1 MEEKFKIIKS
11 LQKDIEDLQS
21 KVENNKQTIDIDK
34 LIILNQ
40 LLDIFNKSKI
50 NIIDDLFDGKLNI
63 NEDET
68 IKRLTSLKNILQ
80 IILEIEQNIKE
91 NKSTTNMK
99 RKELYNYIREEI
111 ISELSVN
118 EDMAAD
124 VAAQTA
130 EKVAIDK
137 KIVALN
143 KKKSELSKPE
153 SSLAE
158 AELEE
163 MARKANNLKVD
174 NQEKFTAAK
183 NLYANSWIGELL
195 NAVEEAGEEGISIKS
210 LTEKVGKKASAN
222 INPLIQELKSI
233 GAISLTR
240 TTEEPEMEEPEAEEP
255 ETTTP
260 GSDFFITD
268 KTDEEGDEEKA
279 EEKEPTDSDEDE
291 DNKAYKGAKKV
302 NDKETKKSD
311 EKIIKKNKNKEL
323 VDTIIGK
330 IKKLKGDEKVKKIAA
345 LKSFINNKDNGFS
358 TSEKD
363 AILKRL

>member
-1 MEEKFKIIKS
+1 
-11 LQKDIEDLQS
+11 
-21 KVENNKQTIDIDK
+21 
-34 LIILNQ
+34 
-40 LLDIFNKSKI
+40 
-50 NIIDDLFDGKLNI
+50 
-63 NEDET
+63 
-68 IKRLTSLKNILQ
+68 
-80 IILEIEQNIKE
+80 
-91 NKSTTNMK
+91 MK
-99 RKELYNYIREEI
+99 RKELYEYIREEI
-111 ISELSVN
+111 INELT
-118 EDMAAD
+118 EDGTAMVTSKLGTKAVTYKNPIELNPLRAD
-124 VAAQTA
+124 SNIS
-130 EKVAIDK
+130 AITTTDGK
-137 KIVALN
+137 KL
-143 KKKSELSKPE
+143 KE
-153 SSLAE
+153 SD
-158 AELEE
+158 LEE
-163 MARKANNLKVD
+163 ARKANNLKVD

-195 NAVEEAGEEGISIKS
+195 NAVEEAGEDGISIKS

-233 GAISLTR
+233 GAIASTR
-240 TTEEPEMEEPEAEEP
+240 ITGEPEVEEPEAEEP

-260 GSDFFITD
+260 ESDFFITD
-268 KTDEEGDEEKA
+268 KDDEDKEE

-302 NDKETKKSD
+302 DDKETKKSD

>member
-1 MEEKFKIIKS
+1 
-11 LQKDIEDLQS
+11 
-21 KVENNKQTIDIDK
+21 
-34 LIILNQ
+34 
-40 LLDIFNKSKI
+40 
-50 NIIDDLFDGKLNI
+50 
-63 NEDET
+63 
-68 IKRLTSLKNILQ
+68 
-80 IILEIEQNIKE
+80 
-91 NKSTTNMK
+91 MK
-99 RKELYNYIREEI
+99 RKQLYNYIREEI
-111 ISELSVN
+111 ISELS
-118 EDMAAD
+118 
-124 VAAQTA
+124 
-130 EKVAIDK
+130 
-137 KIVALN
+137 
-143 KKKSELSKPE
+143 
-153 SSLAE
+153 LAE
-158 AELEE
+158 ASPEELKAKTLSIASDSAEIQELNKQIAAEKDPKKKAVLQAQLVVVKQDLVKQQNIKESSLEE

-174 NQEKFTAAK
+174 NQDKFTAAK

-233 GAISLTR
+233 GAIASTR
-240 TTEEPEMEEPEAEEP
+240 ITGEPEVEEPEVEEP

-260 GSDFFITD
+260 ESDFFITD
-268 KTDEEGDEEKA
+268 KDDEDKEE

-302 NDKETKKSD
+302 DDKETKKSD

>member
-1 MEEKFKIIKS
+1 
-11 LQKDIEDLQS
+11 
-21 KVENNKQTIDIDK
+21 
-34 LIILNQ
+34 
-40 LLDIFNKSKI
+40 
-50 NIIDDLFDGKLNI
+50 
-63 NEDET
+63 
-68 IKRLTSLKNILQ
+68 
-80 IILEIEQNIKE
+80 
-91 NKSTTNMK
+91 MK
-99 RKELYNYIREEI
+99 RKELYEYIREEI
-111 ISELSVN
+111 VTSLSEDATAMVTSKAGTKSVTYKNPSELNSLKSDSNVSSI
-118 EDMAAD
+118 
-124 VAAQTA
+124 VTTSGQ
-130 EKVAIDK
+130 
-137 KIVALN
+137 KI
-143 KKKSELSKPE
+143 KEE
-153 SSLAE
+153 
-158 AELEE
+158 ELEE
-163 MARKANNLKVD
+163 ARKANNLKVGS
-174 NQEKFTAAK
+174 QEKFTAAK

-233 GAISLTR
+233 GAIASTR
-240 TTEEPEMEEPEAEEP
+240 TTEEPEVVEPEVEEP

-260 GSDFFITD
+260 ESDFFITD
-268 KTDEEGDEEKA
+268 TDDEEEK

-302 NDKETKKSD
+302 DDKETKKSD

-358 TSEKD
+358 TSERD

>member
-1 MEEKFKIIKS
+1 
-11 LQKDIEDLQS
+11 
-21 KVENNKQTIDIDK
+21 
-34 LIILNQ
+34 
-40 LLDIFNKSKI
+40 
-50 NIIDDLFDGKLNI
+50 
-63 NEDET
+63 
-68 IKRLTSLKNILQ
+68 
-80 IILEIEQNIKE
+80 
-91 NKSTTNMK
+91 MK
-99 RKELYNYIREEI
+99 RKELYDYIREEI
-111 ISELSVN
+111 ISELSPVEMNANRLTLQLAKQKLADATKKLSTVKDPLEKAQITAVIAVDKEKLSAATAALATKTSTN
-118 EDMAAD
+118 ESD
-124 VAAQTA
+124 
-130 EKVAIDK
+130 
-137 KIVALN
+137 
-143 KKKSELSKPE
+143 
-153 SSLAE
+153 
-158 AELEE
+158 LEE
-163 MARKANNLKVD
+163 ARKANNLKVD
-174 NQEKFTAAK
+174 NQDKFTAAK

-233 GAISLTR
+233 GAIASTR
-240 TTEEPEMEEPEAEEP
+240 ITGEPEVEEPEVEEP

-260 GSDFFITD
+260 ESDFFITD
-268 KTDEEGDEEKA
+268 TDDEDKEE

-302 NDKETKKSD
+302 DDKETKKSD

>member
-1 MEEKFKIIKS
+1 
-11 LQKDIEDLQS
+11 
-21 KVENNKQTIDIDK
+21 
-34 LIILNQ
+34 
-40 LLDIFNKSKI
+40 
-50 NIIDDLFDGKLNI
+50 
-63 NEDET
+63 
-68 IKRLTSLKNILQ
+68 
-80 IILEIEQNIKE
+80 
-91 NKSTTNMK
+91 MK
-99 RKELYNYIREEI
+99 RKQLYNYIREEI
-111 ISELSVN
+111 ISELTN
-118 EDMAAD
+118 ENITVTKDSTIQAAA
-124 VAAQTA
+124 VAAKGEGITDSSVVTNA
-130 EKVAIDK
+130 IKSAKTSGKPVTVVTKVA
-137 KIVALN
+137 
-143 KKKSELSKPE
+143 E
-153 SSLAE
+153 S
-158 AELEE
+158 ELEE

-183 NLYANSWIGELL
+183 NLYSNSWIGELL

-233 GAISLTR
+233 GAIASTR
-240 TTEEPEMEEPEAEEP
+240 TTEEPEVVEPEVEEP

-260 GSDFFITD
+260 ESDFFITD
-268 KTDEEGDEEKA
+268 TDDEDKEE

-302 NDKETKKSD
+302 DTEKAKKDD

-330 IKKLKGDEKVKKIAA
+330 IKKLKGDEKVKKMAA

-358 TSEKD
+358 TSERD

>member
-1 MEEKFKIIKS
+1 
-11 LQKDIEDLQS
+11 
-21 KVENNKQTIDIDK
+21 
-34 LIILNQ
+34 
-40 LLDIFNKSKI
+40 
-50 NIIDDLFDGKLNI
+50 
-63 NEDET
+63 
-68 IKRLTSLKNILQ
+68 
-80 IILEIEQNIKE
+80 
-91 NKSTTNMK
+91 MK
-99 RKELYNYIREEI
+99 RKQLYNYIREEI
-111 ISELSVN
+111 INELSLAEAGVILKGQKGTVGIGKTTPDS
-118 EDMAAD
+118 EQTKISQQTGLPTQDVKDLFKAA
-124 VAAQTA
+124 
-130 EKVAIDK
+130 K
-137 KIVALN
+137 LG
-143 KKKSELSKPE
+143 
-153 SSLAE
+153 E

-163 MARKANNLKVD
+163 ARKANNLKVD

-183 NLYANSWIGELL
+183 NLYSNSWIGELL

-233 GAISLTR
+233 GAIASTR
-240 TTEEPEMEEPEAEEP
+240 TTEEPEVVEPEVEEP

-260 GSDFFITD
+260 ESDFFITD
-268 KTDEEGDEEKA
+268 TDDEDKEE

-302 NDKETKKSD
+302 DDKETKKSD

-330 IKKLKGDEKVKKIAA
+330 IKKLKGDEKVKKMAA

-358 TSEKD
+358 TSERD

>member
-1 MEEKFKIIKS
+1 
-11 LQKDIEDLQS
+11 
-21 KVENNKQTIDIDK
+21 
-34 LIILNQ
+34 
-40 LLDIFNKSKI
+40 
-50 NIIDDLFDGKLNI
+50 
-63 NEDET
+63 
-68 IKRLTSLKNILQ
+68 
-80 IILEIEQNIKE
+80 
-91 NKSTTNMK
+91 MK
-99 RKELYNYIREEI
+99 RKQLYNYIREEI
-111 ISELSVN
+111 ISELTN
-118 EDMAAD
+118 ENITVTKDSTIQAAA
-124 VAAQTA
+124 VAAKGEGITDSSVVTNA
-130 EKVAIDK
+130 IKSAKTSGKPVTVVTKVA
-137 KIVALN
+137 
-143 KKKSELSKPE
+143 E
-153 SSLAE
+153 S
-158 AELEE
+158 ELEE

-233 GAISLTR
+233 GAIASTR
-240 TTEEPEMEEPEAEEP
+240 ITGEPEVVEPEVEEP

-260 GSDFFITD
+260 ESDFFITD
-268 KTDEEGDEEKA
+268 TDDEDKEE

-302 NDKETKKSD
+302 DDKETKKSD

-330 IKKLKGDEKVKKIAA
+330 IKKLKGDEKAKKMAA

-358 TSEKD
+358 TSERD

>member
-1 MEEKFKIIKS
+1 
-11 LQKDIEDLQS
+11 
-21 KVENNKQTIDIDK
+21 
-34 LIILNQ
+34 
-40 LLDIFNKSKI
+40 
-50 NIIDDLFDGKLNI
+50 
-63 NEDET
+63 
-68 IKRLTSLKNILQ
+68 
-80 IILEIEQNIKE
+80 
-91 NKSTTNMK
+91 MK
-99 RKELYNYIREEI
+99 RKQLYNYIREEI
-111 ISELSVN
+111 INELSLAEAGVILKGQKGTVGIGKTTPDS
-118 EDMAAD
+118 EQTKISQQTGLPTQDVKDLFKAA
-124 VAAQTA
+124 
-130 EKVAIDK
+130 K
-137 KIVALN
+137 LG
-143 KKKSELSKPE
+143 
-153 SSLAE
+153 E

-163 MARKANNLKVD
+163 ARKANNLKVD

-183 NLYANSWIGELL
+183 NLYSNSWIGELL

-233 GAISLTR
+233 GAIASTR
-240 TTEEPEMEEPEAEEP
+240 TTEEPEVVEPEVEEP

-260 GSDFFITD
+260 ESDFFITD
-268 KTDEEGDEEKA
+268 TDDEDKEE

-302 NDKETKKSD
+302 DDKETKKSD

-330 IKKLKGDEKVKKIAA
+330 IKKLKGDEKAKKMAA

>member
-1 MEEKFKIIKS
+1 
-11 LQKDIEDLQS
+11 
-21 KVENNKQTIDIDK
+21 
-34 LIILNQ
+34 
-40 LLDIFNKSKI
+40 
-50 NIIDDLFDGKLNI
+50 
-63 NEDET
+63 
-68 IKRLTSLKNILQ
+68 
-80 IILEIEQNIKE
+80 
-91 NKSTTNMK
+91 MK
-99 RKELYNYIREEI
+99 RKELYEYIREEI
-111 ISELSVN
+111 INELSPAEMKANQLTLQLAKQKLADATKKLSTVKDPLEKAQITAVMAVDKEELAAATAALATKTSTN
-118 EDMAAD
+118 ESD
-124 VAAQTA
+124 
-130 EKVAIDK
+130 
-137 KIVALN
+137 
-143 KKKSELSKPE
+143 
-153 SSLAE
+153 
-158 AELEE
+158 LEE
-163 MARKANNLKVD
+163 ARKANNLKVD
-174 NQEKFTAAK
+174 NQDKFTAAK

-233 GAISLTR
+233 GAIASTR
-240 TTEEPEMEEPEAEEP
+240 TTEEPEVEEPEVEEP

-260 GSDFFITD
+260 ESDFFITD
-268 KTDEEGDEEKA
+268 TDDEDKEK

-302 NDKETKKSD
+302 DDKETKKSD

>member
-1 MEEKFKIIKS
+1 MEEKFNIIKS
-11 LQKDIEDLQS
+11 LQKDINILQN
-21 KVENNKQTIDIDK
+21 KIEKNKQTIDTDK

-40 LLDIFNKSKI
+40 LLDIFDKNKI

-163 MARKANNLKVD
+163 MARKANNLKVGD
-174 NQEKFTAAK
+174 QDKFTAAK

-233 GAISLTR
+233 GAIASTR
-240 TTEEPEMEEPEAEEP
+240 TTEEPEVVEPEVEEP

-260 GSDFFITD
+260 ESDFFITD
-268 KTDEEGDEEKA
+268 TDDEDKEE

-302 NDKETKKSD
+302 DDKETKKSD

-330 IKKLKGDEKVKKIAA
+330 IKKLKGDEKAKKIAA

-358 TSEKD
+358 TSERD

>member
-1 MEEKFKIIKS
+1 
-11 LQKDIEDLQS
+11 
-21 KVENNKQTIDIDK
+21 
-34 LIILNQ
+34 
-40 LLDIFNKSKI
+40 
-50 NIIDDLFDGKLNI
+50 
-63 NEDET
+63 
-68 IKRLTSLKNILQ
+68 
-80 IILEIEQNIKE
+80 
-91 NKSTTNMK
+91 MK
-99 RKELYNYIREEI
+99 RKELYEYIREEI
-111 ISELSVN
+111 ISELS
-118 EDMAAD
+118 
-124 VAAQTA
+124 
-130 EKVAIDK
+130 
-137 KIVALN
+137 
-143 KKKSELSKPE
+143 
-153 SSLAE
+153 LAE
-158 AELEE
+158 ASPEELKAKTLSIASDSAEIQE
-163 MARKANNLKVD
+163 LNKQIVAEKDPKKKAVLQAQLVVVKQDLVKQQNIKESRLKEARKANNLKVD
-174 NQEKFTAAK
+174 NQDKFTAAK

-233 GAISLTR
+233 GAIASTR
-240 TTEEPEMEEPEAEEP
+240 ITGEPEVVEPEVEEP

-260 GSDFFITD
+260 ESDFFITD
-268 KTDEEGDEEKA
+268 TDDEDKEE

-302 NDKETKKSD
+302 DDKETKKSD

>member
-1 MEEKFKIIKS
+1 
-11 LQKDIEDLQS
+11 
-21 KVENNKQTIDIDK
+21 
-34 LIILNQ
+34 
-40 LLDIFNKSKI
+40 
-50 NIIDDLFDGKLNI
+50 
-63 NEDET
+63 
-68 IKRLTSLKNILQ
+68 
-80 IILEIEQNIKE
+80 
-91 NKSTTNMK
+91 MK
-99 RKELYNYIREEI
+99 RKELYEYIREEI
-111 ISELSVN
+111 ISELS
-118 EDMAAD
+118 EDVQKDQLATA
-124 VAAQTA
+124 TA
-130 EKVAIDK
+130 EKARKV
-137 KIVALN
+137 KIELEKLALAA
-143 KKKSELSKPE
+143 
-153 SSLAE
+153 AE
-158 AELEE
+158 AAKAAAAAKAAELAKVKAGTGGIPMEEAKLDE

-183 NLYANSWIGELL
+183 NLYSNSWIGELL

-233 GAISLTR
+233 GAIASTR
-240 TTEEPEMEEPEAEEP
+240 ITGEPEVVEPEVEEP

-260 GSDFFITD
+260 ESDFFITD
-268 KTDEEGDEEKA
+268 TDDEDKEE

-302 NDKETKKSD
+302 DDKETKKSD

-330 IKKLKGDEKVKKIAA
+330 IKKLKGDEKVKKMAA

>member
-1 MEEKFKIIKS
+1 
-11 LQKDIEDLQS
+11 
-21 KVENNKQTIDIDK
+21 
-34 LIILNQ
+34 
-40 LLDIFNKSKI
+40 
-50 NIIDDLFDGKLNI
+50 
-63 NEDET
+63 
-68 IKRLTSLKNILQ
+68 
-80 IILEIEQNIKE
+80 
-91 NKSTTNMK
+91 MK
-99 RKELYNYIREEI
+99 RKQLYNYIREEI
-111 ISELSVN
+111 INELSLAEAGVILKGQKGTVGIGKTTPDS
-118 EDMAAD
+118 EQTKISQQTGLPTQDVKDLFKAA
-124 VAAQTA
+124 
-130 EKVAIDK
+130 K
-137 KIVALN
+137 LG
-143 KKKSELSKPE
+143 
-153 SSLAE
+153 E

-163 MARKANNLKVD
+163 ARKANNLKVD

-183 NLYANSWIGELL
+183 NLYSNSWIGELL

-233 GAISLTR
+233 GAIASTR
-240 TTEEPEMEEPEAEEP
+240 TTEEPEVVEPEVEEP

-260 GSDFFITD
+260 ESDFFITD
-268 KTDEEGDEEKA
+268 TDDEDKEE

-302 NDKETKKSD
+302 DDKETKKSD

-330 IKKLKGDEKVKKIAA
+330 IKKLKGDEKAKKMAA

-358 TSEKD
+358 TSERD

>member
-1 MEEKFKIIKS
+1 
-11 LQKDIEDLQS
+11 
-21 KVENNKQTIDIDK
+21 
-34 LIILNQ
+34 
-40 LLDIFNKSKI
+40 
-50 NIIDDLFDGKLNI
+50 
-63 NEDET
+63 
-68 IKRLTSLKNILQ
+68 
-80 IILEIEQNIKE
+80 
-91 NKSTTNMK
+91 MK
-99 RKELYNYIREEI
+99 RKELYEYIREEI
-111 ISELSVN
+111 ISELSLN
-118 EDMAAD
+118 ESNNDTVMYGKDSNSKTKAIKQLKTTKTFKD
-124 VAAQTA
+124 LKPQEKIETEDNIKKDTDGGMLTVQT
-130 EKVAIDK
+130 
-137 KIVALN
+137 
-143 KKKSELSKPE
+143 E
-153 SSLAE
+153 S
-158 AELEE
+158 ELEE

-183 NLYANSWIGELL
+183 NLYSNSWIGELL

-233 GAISLTR
+233 GAIASTR
-240 TTEEPEMEEPEAEEP
+240 TTEEPEVVEPEVEEP

-260 GSDFFITD
+260 ESDFFITD
-268 KTDEEGDEEKA
+268 TDDEDKEE

-302 NDKETKKSD
+302 DDKETKKSD

-330 IKKLKGDEKVKKIAA
+330 IKKLKGDEKAKKMAA

-358 TSEKD
+358 TSERD

>member
-1 MEEKFKIIKS
+1 
-11 LQKDIEDLQS
+11 
-21 KVENNKQTIDIDK
+21 
-34 LIILNQ
+34 
-40 LLDIFNKSKI
+40 
-50 NIIDDLFDGKLNI
+50 
-63 NEDET
+63 
-68 IKRLTSLKNILQ
+68 
-80 IILEIEQNIKE
+80 
-91 NKSTTNMK
+91 MK

-111 ISELSVN
+111 ISELTIVTRKTKNNEIPGIVGAETVDPITVTNAINQAKITGKDVN
-118 EDMAAD
+118 I
-124 VAAQTA
+124 A
-130 EKVAIDK
+130 EMD
-137 KIVALN
+137 
-143 KKKSELSKPE
+143 
-153 SSLAE
+153 
-158 AELEE
+158 LEE
-163 MARKANNLKVD
+163 ARKANNLKVD

-183 NLYANSWIGELL
+183 NLYSNSWIGELL

-233 GAISLTR
+233 GAIASTR
-240 TTEEPEMEEPEAEEP
+240 TTEEPEVVEPEVEEP

-260 GSDFFITD
+260 ESDFFITD
-268 KTDEEGDEEKA
+268 TDDEDKEE

-302 NDKETKKSD
+302 DDKETKKSD

>member
-1 MEEKFKIIKS
+1 
-11 LQKDIEDLQS
+11 
-21 KVENNKQTIDIDK
+21 
-34 LIILNQ
+34 
-40 LLDIFNKSKI
+40 
-50 NIIDDLFDGKLNI
+50 
-63 NEDET
+63 
-68 IKRLTSLKNILQ
+68 
-80 IILEIEQNIKE
+80 
-91 NKSTTNMK
+91 MK
-99 RKELYNYIREEI
+99 RKELYEYIREEI
-111 ISELSVN
+111 INELSPAEMKANQLTLQLAKQKLADATKKLSTVKDPLEKAQITAVMAVDKEELAAATAALATKTSTN
-118 EDMAAD
+118 ESD
-124 VAAQTA
+124 
-130 EKVAIDK
+130 
-137 KIVALN
+137 
-143 KKKSELSKPE
+143 
-153 SSLAE
+153 
-158 AELEE
+158 LEE
-163 MARKANNLKVD
+163 ARKANNLKVD
-174 NQEKFTAAK
+174 NQDKFTAAK

-233 GAISLTR
+233 GAIASTR
-240 TTEEPEMEEPEAEEP
+240 TTEEPEVEEPEVEEP

-260 GSDFFITD
+260 ESDFFITD
-268 KTDEEGDEEKA
+268 TDDEDKEE

-302 NDKETKKSD
+302 DDKETKKSD

>member
-1 MEEKFKIIKS
+1 
-11 LQKDIEDLQS
+11 
-21 KVENNKQTIDIDK
+21 
-34 LIILNQ
+34 
-40 LLDIFNKSKI
+40 
-50 NIIDDLFDGKLNI
+50 
-63 NEDET
+63 
-68 IKRLTSLKNILQ
+68 
-80 IILEIEQNIKE
+80 
-91 NKSTTNMK
+91 MK
-99 RKELYNYIREEI
+99 RKQLYNYIREEI
-111 ISELSVN
+111 INELSLAEAGVILKGQKGTVGIGKTTPDS
-118 EDMAAD
+118 EQTKISQQTGLPTQDVKDLFKAA
-124 VAAQTA
+124 
-130 EKVAIDK
+130 K
-137 KIVALN
+137 LG
-143 KKKSELSKPE
+143 
-153 SSLAE
+153 E

-163 MARKANNLKVD
+163 ARKANNLKVD

-183 NLYANSWIGELL
+183 NLYSNSWIGELL

-233 GAISLTR
+233 GAIASTR
-240 TTEEPEMEEPEAEEP
+240 ITGEPEVVEPEVEEP

-260 GSDFFITD
+260 ESDFFITD
-268 KTDEEGDEEKA
+268 TDDEDKEE

-302 NDKETKKSD
+302 DDKETKKSD

-330 IKKLKGDEKVKKIAA
+330 IKKLKGDEKAKKMAA

-358 TSEKD
+358 TSERD

>member
-1 MEEKFKIIKS
+1 
-11 LQKDIEDLQS
+11 
-21 KVENNKQTIDIDK
+21 
-34 LIILNQ
+34 
-40 LLDIFNKSKI
+40 
-50 NIIDDLFDGKLNI
+50 
-63 NEDET
+63 
-68 IKRLTSLKNILQ
+68 
-80 IILEIEQNIKE
+80 
-91 NKSTTNMK
+91 MK

-111 ISELSVN
+111 ISELTN
-118 EDMAAD
+118 ENITVTKDSTIQAAA
-124 VAAQTA
+124 VAAKGEGITDSSVVTNA
-130 EKVAIDK
+130 IKSAKTSGKPVTVVTKVA
-137 KIVALN
+137 
-143 KKKSELSKPE
+143 E
-153 SSLAE
+153 S
-158 AELEE
+158 ELEE

-183 NLYANSWIGELL
+183 NLYSNSWIGELL

-233 GAISLTR
+233 GAIASTR
-240 TTEEPEMEEPEAEEP
+240 TTEEPEVVEPEVEEP

-260 GSDFFITD
+260 ESDFFITD
-268 KTDEEGDEEKA
+268 TDDEDKEE

-302 NDKETKKSD
+302 DDKETKKSD

-330 IKKLKGDEKVKKIAA
+330 IKKLKGDEKAKKMAA

-358 TSEKD
+358 TSERD

>member
-1 MEEKFKIIKS
+1 MEEKFNIIKS
-11 LQKDIEDLQS
+11 LQKDINILQN
-21 KVENNKQTIDIDK
+21 KIEKNKQTIDTDK

-40 LLDIFNKSKI
+40 LLDIFDKNKI

-111 ISELSVN
+111 ISELTN
-118 EDMAAD
+118 ENIAVELTGATGTTVQSFINKSAAD
-124 VAAQTA
+124 KFKSQNPNI
-130 EKVAIDK
+130 KAI
-137 KIVALN
+137 
-143 KKKSELSKPE
+143 KPLE
-153 SSLAE
+153 E
-158 AELEE
+158 DELEE
-163 MARKANNLKVD
+163 ARKANNLKVD

-233 GAISLTR
+233 GAIASTR
-240 TTEEPEMEEPEAEEP
+240 ITGEPEVVEPEVEEP

-260 GSDFFITD
+260 ESDFFITD
-268 KTDEEGDEEKA
+268 TDDKDKEE

-302 NDKETKKSD
+302 DDKETKKSD

-330 IKKLKGDEKVKKIAA
+330 IKKLKGDEKAKKIAA

-358 TSEKD
+358 TSERD

>member
-1 MEEKFKIIKS
+1 
-11 LQKDIEDLQS
+11 
-21 KVENNKQTIDIDK
+21 
-34 LIILNQ
+34 
-40 LLDIFNKSKI
+40 
-50 NIIDDLFDGKLNI
+50 
-63 NEDET
+63 
-68 IKRLTSLKNILQ
+68 
-80 IILEIEQNIKE
+80 
-91 NKSTTNMK
+91 MK
-99 RKELYNYIREEI
+99 RKELYEYIREEI
-111 ISELSVN
+111 INELSLAEAGVILKGQKGTVGIGKTTPDS
-118 EDMAAD
+118 EQTKISQQTGLPTQDVKDLFKAA
-124 VAAQTA
+124 
-130 EKVAIDK
+130 K
-137 KIVALN
+137 LG
-143 KKKSELSKPE
+143 
-153 SSLAE
+153 E

-163 MARKANNLKVD
+163 ARKANNLKVD

-183 NLYANSWIGELL
+183 NLYSNSWIGELL

-233 GAISLTR
+233 GAIASTR
-240 TTEEPEMEEPEAEEP
+240 TTEEPEVVEPEVEEP

-260 GSDFFITD
+260 ESDFFITD
-268 KTDEEGDEEKA
+268 TDDEDKEE

-302 NDKETKKSD
+302 DDKETKKSD

-358 TSEKD
+358 TSERD

>member
-1 MEEKFKIIKS
+1 
-11 LQKDIEDLQS
+11 
-21 KVENNKQTIDIDK
+21 
-34 LIILNQ
+34 
-40 LLDIFNKSKI
+40 
-50 NIIDDLFDGKLNI
+50 
-63 NEDET
+63 
-68 IKRLTSLKNILQ
+68 
-80 IILEIEQNIKE
+80 
-91 NKSTTNMK
+91 MK

-111 ISELSVN
+111 ISELTN
-118 EDMAAD
+118 ENITVTKDSTIQAAA
-124 VAAQTA
+124 VAAKGEGITDSSVVTNA
-130 EKVAIDK
+130 IKSAKISGKPVTVVTKVA
-137 KIVALN
+137 
-143 KKKSELSKPE
+143 E
-153 SSLAE
+153 S
-158 AELEE
+158 ELEE

-183 NLYANSWIGELL
+183 NLYSNSWIGELL
-195 NAVEEAGEEGISIKS
+195 NVVEEVGEEGISIKS

-233 GAISLTR
+233 GAIASTR
-240 TTEEPEMEEPEAEEP
+240 TTEEPEVVEPEVEEP

-260 GSDFFITD
+260 ESDFFITD
-268 KTDEEGDEEKA
+268 TDDEDKEE

-302 NDKETKKSD
+302 DDKETKKSD

-358 TSEKD
+358 TSERD

>member
-1 MEEKFKIIKS
+1 
-11 LQKDIEDLQS
+11 
-21 KVENNKQTIDIDK
+21 
-34 LIILNQ
+34 
-40 LLDIFNKSKI
+40 
-50 NIIDDLFDGKLNI
+50 
-63 NEDET
+63 
-68 IKRLTSLKNILQ
+68 
-80 IILEIEQNIKE
+80 
-91 NKSTTNMK
+91 MK
-99 RKELYNYIREEI
+99 RKELYEYIREEI
-111 ISELSVN
+111 ISELT
-118 EDMAAD
+118 EAGEK
-124 VAAQTA
+124 TA
-130 EKVAIDK
+130 MLTAMSGETTAVDYKSDDELK
-137 KIVALN
+137 KIGDN
-143 KKKSELSKPE
+143 SDIKGIKTGTGKKIKE
-153 SSLAE
+153 S
-158 AELEE
+158 ELEE
-163 MARKANNLKVD
+163 ARKANNLKVD
-174 NQEKFTAAK
+174 NQDKFTAAK

-195 NAVEEAGEEGISIKS
+195 NAVEEAGEDGISIKS

-233 GAISLTR
+233 GAIASTR
-240 TTEEPEMEEPEAEEP
+240 ITGEPEVVEPEAEEP

-260 GSDFFITD
+260 ESDFFITD
-268 KTDEEGDEEKA
+268 KDDKDKEE

-302 NDKETKKSD
+302 DDKETKKSD

>member
-1 MEEKFKIIKS
+1 
-11 LQKDIEDLQS
+11 
-21 KVENNKQTIDIDK
+21 
-34 LIILNQ
+34 
-40 LLDIFNKSKI
+40 
-50 NIIDDLFDGKLNI
+50 
-63 NEDET
+63 
-68 IKRLTSLKNILQ
+68 
-80 IILEIEQNIKE
+80 
-91 NKSTTNMK
+91 MK
-99 RKELYNYIREEI
+99 RKELYEYIREEI
-111 ISELSVN
+111 INELSLN
-118 EDMAAD
+118 ESNNDTVMYGKDSNSKTKAIKQLKTTKTFKD
-124 VAAQTA
+124 LKPQEKIETEDNIKKDTDGGMLTVQT
-130 EKVAIDK
+130 
-137 KIVALN
+137 
-143 KKKSELSKPE
+143 E
-153 SSLAE
+153 S
-158 AELEE
+158 ELEE
-163 MARKANNLKVD
+163 ARKANNLKVD

-195 NAVEEAGEEGISIKS
+195 NAVEEAGEDGISIKS

-233 GAISLTR
+233 GAIASTR
-240 TTEEPEMEEPEAEEP
+240 ITGEPEVEEPEVEEP

-260 GSDFFITD
+260 ESDFFITD
-268 KTDEEGDEEKA
+268 KDDEEEK

>member
-1 MEEKFKIIKS
+1 
-11 LQKDIEDLQS
+11 
-21 KVENNKQTIDIDK
+21 
-34 LIILNQ
+34 
-40 LLDIFNKSKI
+40 
-50 NIIDDLFDGKLNI
+50 
-63 NEDET
+63 
-68 IKRLTSLKNILQ
+68 
-80 IILEIEQNIKE
+80 
-91 NKSTTNMK
+91 MK

-111 ISELSVN
+111 ISELSPAEMKANQLTLQLAKQKLADATKKLSTVKDPLEKAQITAVMAVDKEELAAATAALATKTSTN
-118 EDMAAD
+118 E
-124 VAAQTA
+124 
-130 EKVAIDK
+130 
-137 KIVALN
+137 
-143 KKKSELSKPE
+143 S
-153 SSLAE
+153 
-158 AELEE
+158 ELEE

-183 NLYANSWIGELL
+183 NLYSNSWIGELL
-195 NAVEEAGEEGISIKS
+195 KAVEEAGEEGISIKS

-233 GAISLTR
+233 GAIASTR
-240 TTEEPEMEEPEAEEP
+240 TTEEPEVVEPEVEEP

-260 GSDFFITD
+260 ESDFFITD
-268 KTDEEGDEEKA
+268 TDDEDKEE

-302 NDKETKKSD
+302 DDKETKKSD

-330 IKKLKGDEKVKKIAA
+330 IKKLKGDEKAKKMAA

-358 TSEKD
+358 TSERD

>member
-1 MEEKFKIIKS
+1 
-11 LQKDIEDLQS
+11 
-21 KVENNKQTIDIDK
+21 
-34 LIILNQ
+34 
-40 LLDIFNKSKI
+40 
-50 NIIDDLFDGKLNI
+50 
-63 NEDET
+63 
-68 IKRLTSLKNILQ
+68 
-80 IILEIEQNIKE
+80 
-91 NKSTTNMK
+91 MK
-99 RKELYNYIREEI
+99 RKELYEYIREEI
-111 ISELSVN
+111 INELTIN
-118 EDMAAD
+118 EELIIYTSDGTAKTANSSQKAEAA
-124 VAAQTA
+124 AA
-130 EKVAIDK
+130 V
-137 KIVALN
+137 
-143 KKKSELSKPE
+143 KKSPPVSVRFAKTGDISAVTKENIDVKITPE
-153 SSLAE
+153 SD
-158 AELEE
+158 LEE
-163 MARKANNLKVD
+163 SRKANNLKVD
-174 NQEKFTAAK
+174 NQDKFTAAK

-233 GAISLTR
+233 GAIASTR
-240 TTEEPEMEEPEAEEP
+240 ITGEPEVEEPEVKEPEVEEP

-260 GSDFFITD
+260 ESDFFITD
-268 KTDEEGDEEKA
+268 KDDEDKEE

-302 NDKETKKSD
+302 DDKETKKSD

>member
-1 MEEKFKIIKS
+1 
-11 LQKDIEDLQS
+11 
-21 KVENNKQTIDIDK
+21 
-34 LIILNQ
+34 
-40 LLDIFNKSKI
+40 
-50 NIIDDLFDGKLNI
+50 
-63 NEDET
+63 
-68 IKRLTSLKNILQ
+68 
-80 IILEIEQNIKE
+80 
-91 NKSTTNMK
+91 MK
-99 RKELYNYIREEI
+99 RKELYEYIREEI
-111 ISELSVN
+111 ISELTN
-118 EDMAAD
+118 ENITVTKDSTIQAAA
-124 VAAQTA
+124 VAAKGEGITDSSVVTNA
-130 EKVAIDK
+130 IKSAKISGKPVTVVTKVA
-137 KIVALN
+137 
-143 KKKSELSKPE
+143 E
-153 SSLAE
+153 S
-158 AELEE
+158 ELEE

-183 NLYANSWIGELL
+183 NLYSNSWIGELL

-233 GAISLTR
+233 GAIASTR
-240 TTEEPEMEEPEAEEP
+240 TTEEPEVVEPEVEEP

-260 GSDFFITD
+260 ESDFFITD
-268 KTDEEGDEEKA
+268 TDDEDKEE

-302 NDKETKKSD
+302 DDKETKKSD

-330 IKKLKGDEKVKKIAA
+330 IKKLKGDEKAKKMAA

-358 TSEKD
+358 TSERD

>member
-1 MEEKFKIIKS
+1 
-11 LQKDIEDLQS
+11 
-21 KVENNKQTIDIDK
+21 
-34 LIILNQ
+34 
-40 LLDIFNKSKI
+40 
-50 NIIDDLFDGKLNI
+50 
-63 NEDET
+63 
-68 IKRLTSLKNILQ
+68 
-80 IILEIEQNIKE
+80 
-91 NKSTTNMK
+91 MK

-111 ISELSVN
+111 INELSPVEMKANQLTLQLAKQKLADATKKLATVKDPLEKAQITAVMAVDKEELAAATAALATKTSTN
-118 EDMAAD
+118 E
-124 VAAQTA
+124 
-130 EKVAIDK
+130 
-137 KIVALN
+137 
-143 KKKSELSKPE
+143 S
-153 SSLAE
+153 
-158 AELEE
+158 ELEE
-163 MARKANNLKVD
+163 MARKANTLKVGD
-174 NQEKFTAAK
+174 QEKFTAAK

-195 NAVEEAGEEGISIKS
+195 NAVEEAGEEGISIKL

-233 GAISLTR
+233 GAIDLTR
-240 TTEEPEMEEPEAEEP
+240 TTEEPEVEEPEAEEP

-268 KTDEEGDEEKA
+268 KDDEEGDKEKA

>member
-1 MEEKFKIIKS
+1 
-11 LQKDIEDLQS
+11 
-21 KVENNKQTIDIDK
+21 
-34 LIILNQ
+34 
-40 LLDIFNKSKI
+40 
-50 NIIDDLFDGKLNI
+50 
-63 NEDET
+63 
-68 IKRLTSLKNILQ
+68 
-80 IILEIEQNIKE
+80 
-91 NKSTTNMK
+91 MK
-99 RKELYNYIREEI
+99 RKELYEYIREEI
-111 ISELSVN
+111 ISELSLN
-118 EDMAAD
+118 ESNNDTVMYGKDSNSKTKAIKQLKTTKTFKD
-124 VAAQTA
+124 LKPQEKIETEDNIKKDTDGGMLTVQT
-130 EKVAIDK
+130 
-137 KIVALN
+137 
-143 KKKSELSKPE
+143 E
-153 SSLAE
+153 S
-158 AELEE
+158 ELEE

-183 NLYANSWIGELL
+183 NLYSNSWIGELL

-233 GAISLTR
+233 GAIASTR
-240 TTEEPEMEEPEAEEP
+240 TTEEPEVVEPEVEEP

-260 GSDFFITD
+260 ESDFFITD
-268 KTDEEGDEEKA
+268 TDDEDKEE

-302 NDKETKKSD
+302 DDKETKKSD

-330 IKKLKGDEKVKKIAA
+330 IKKLKGDEKVKKMAA

-358 TSEKD
+358 TSERD